1 MFVILHIVVGLLLL
15 ALVAVGASI
24 FNLDLIVPAV
34 PVILVVWAASY
45 RDLAHTLAVA
55 LFVGGGAATM
65 FGDDRG
71 VYLLA
76 LMVPALLLHA
86 IQLRI
91 PIHGVLALAGQVVM
105 ASLLMDITF
114 GLLVAGLDGR
124 VSHLTTLLRL
134 SPATALATGA
144 FAIVVFAFGRLA
156 EPLLRNRDEHHAL
169 VL

>member
-1 MFVILHIVVGLLLL
+1 
-15 ALVAVGASI
+15 
-24 FNLDLIVPAV
+24 
-34 PVILVVWAASY
+34 
-45 RDLAHTLAVA
+45 
-55 LFVGGGAATM
+55 M

-91 PIHGVLALAGQVVM
+91 PIQGVLALAGQVVM